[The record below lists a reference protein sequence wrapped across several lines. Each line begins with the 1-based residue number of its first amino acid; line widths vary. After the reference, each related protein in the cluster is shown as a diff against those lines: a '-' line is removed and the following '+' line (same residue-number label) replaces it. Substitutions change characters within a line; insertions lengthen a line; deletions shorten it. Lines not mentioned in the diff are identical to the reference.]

1 MASDSK
7 STVRAVPTVGPLE
20 TGSLA
25 VFSDKGSRLGDEDL
39 FQDLP
44 QVRLST
50 LSAYPQNQTDHSRQ
64 TVSGFHRRMASDF
77 ECFTQTDHSRQT
89 VSGFHRRM
97 ASDFEWFT
105 QTDGLSETSTG
116 GSLAMSDA
124 SGPHVEYAGPGAC
137 PLRRRLS

>member
-7 STVRAVPTVGPLE
+7 STVRAVPTVGTLE
-20 TGSLA
+20 PGSLA

-77 ECFTQTDHSRQT
+77 E
-89 VSGFHRRM
+89 
-97 ASDFEWFT
+97 WFT
-105 QTDGLSETSTG
+105 QTDGLSETRTG

-137 PLRRRLS
+137 QLRRRLSALPSHFQ